1 MEIKKITDFGTDENC
16 YVLYNEKNSG
26 CVVIDPGN
34 IFEKLDAFL
43 SENGLSVRAVL
54 LTHCHY
60 DHVSGILKL
69 KEKKAEVLA
78 SERCRENIKDSVKNV
93 SLMFGENFSGDFVDR
108 VLSDSETFNC
118 AGIDIKCIYTP
129 GHTDCSVCYLVGDK
143 LFSGDTL
150 FLRTT
155 GRWDLPTGN
164 YEQLSKSLK
173 EKIYLMDDNIKVFP
187 GHGGETTVGY
197 EKKFNMSINM
207 E

>member
-93 SLMFGENFSGDFVDR
+93 SLMFGENFSGDFVDKT
-108 VLSDSETFNC
+108 LSDSETFNC

-173 EKIYLMDDNIKVFP
+173 QKIYLMDDNIKVFP